1 MVPPE
6 KDNLV
11 KSPVKPSCYAQMK
24 VDSGNIGGR
33 KFKHLPMGIN
43 FKTYI
48 CKYYSHA
55 CTLLDYYYFFILSV
69 L

>member
-11 KSPVKPSCYAQMK
+11 KSPVKPSPYAQMK
-24 VDSGNIGGR
+24 VDPGHIGGR
-33 KFKHLPMGIN
+33 KFKHLPMDIN

-48 CKYYSHA
+48 CKYYTVMLVPSQIIIIF
-55 CTLLDYYYFFILSV
+55 LF
-69 L
+69 